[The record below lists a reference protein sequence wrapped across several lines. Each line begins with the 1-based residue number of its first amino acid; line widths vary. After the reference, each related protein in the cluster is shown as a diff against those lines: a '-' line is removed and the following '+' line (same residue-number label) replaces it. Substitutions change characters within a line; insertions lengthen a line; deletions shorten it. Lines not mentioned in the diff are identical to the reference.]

1 MALAELFDHLD
12 RVFLEFLRRAG
23 KEMKSESYIPMTVG
37 QLVKERHATCRVL
50 RTSSEWFGVT
60 YREDKPVVQAKLAE
74 LVRRGDYP
82 SNLWA

>member
-1 MALAELFDHLD
+1 
-12 RVFLEFLRRAG
+12 
-23 KEMKSESYIPMTVG
+23 MTVG

-60 YREDKPVVQAKLAE
+60 YREDKAVVQAKLSALIAKGE
-74 LVRRGDYP
+74 YP